1 MESYKEIIELLNGQ
15 HPSGLAKLYQG
26 YGRAFYSYCIQ
37 KWNLSEDE
45 AWEVVYRTLETLV
58 LKIGN
63 YDLLTQT
70 DFDRFVYRVLINFLR
85 QQYRSKKQKE
95 AGQVV
100 YVDFS
105 AESGSNEGFAN
116 YLNRDALHSYYD
128 QGGSEHPQLTSLKNA
143 LESMEQTDK
152 DLLLLR
158 AQNYSYD
165 EIAKLLGIDNNQ
177 LKVKHHRAKKK
188 LIEILNEQSNY

>member
-1 MESYKEIIELLNGQ
+1 MENYKEIIQLLKSQ
-15 HPSGLAKLYQG
+15 DPTGLEKLYQG
-26 YGRAFYSYCIQ
+26 YGKPFYSYCVQ

-58 LKIGN
+58 LKIIN
-63 YDLLTQT
+63 YDLLTQS

-95 AGQVV
+95 ANQIE
-100 YVDFS
+100 YVDFN
-105 AESGSNEGFAN
+105 AKDDEQHGFSN
-116 YLNRDALHSYYD
+116 YLDRSALRSYYRED
-128 QGGSEHPQLTSLKNA
+128 SVEHPQLTRLKNA
-143 LESMEQTDK
+143 LELMDHTDR

-165 EIAKLLGIDNNQ
+165 EIAKLLGVDNNQ
-177 LKVKHHRAKKK
+177 LKVKYHRAKKK
-188 LIEILNEQSNY
+188 LVEILNEQSNY